1 MDEVSK
7 VSGCSHGLLY
17 HYFKGK
23 EDLYRS
29 VICNIVSPYI
39 QDVIQGISFEQK
51 AKFVVHDLLDAVL
64 KRIKMVDDKNA
75 WKIYLFLNVHLQKNL
90 FNKKQNERTPM
101 FEKILEL
108 VERGQKEGDFNDHPS
123 AELAISIL
131 SLIKGLS
138 YTRIHIGYKRF
149 LCPNSDIVMR
159 MLYK

>member
-1 MDEVSK
+1 
-7 VSGCSHGLLY
+7 
-17 HYFKGK
+17 
-23 EDLYRS
+23 
-29 VICNIVSPYI
+29 
-39 QDVIQGISFEQK
+39 
-51 AKFVVHDLLDAVL
+51 
-64 KRIKMVDDKNA
+64 
-75 WKIYLFLNVHLQKNL
+75 
-90 FNKKQNERTPM
+90 M